1 LRQAEIDLGYTEVK
15 APIAGRVG
23 RNRVDVGN
31 LVGEG
36 DATVLTEITA
46 YDPMYAYFNLNERD
60 LLRVMA
66 MYRER
71 IEEKGLDPEKDT
83 AYEAGIAVS
92 IGLADEEGY
101 PHEGLLD
108 FAESGVDPETGTL
121 QLRGSFPN
129 PSASPVLIPGLFVRV
144 RVPVAERPDMPLV
157 TERAIGADQSGPY
170 VLVVDAQGGVVEK
183 RNVRLGQLVDGL
195 RVIEDGLGRDQ
206 WVVVN
211 GLQRARPGGKVDP
224 EMTEMASL
232 TTSALAQAAA
242 NVDDGAEPDAA
253 TAEPED

>member
-1 LRQAEIDLGYTEVK
+1 MHFEPGTFVQDGGLLFVIDREVYDVAAQAAGADLTQAEAALELANVTLERMRQAGTSVSKAQVDEAVAEARAATAEVELRQAQLRQAEIDLGYTEVK

-101 PHEGLLD
+101 PGPRW
-108 FAESGVDPETGTL
+108 GRCRPRGT
-121 QLRGSFPN
+121 
-129 PSASPVLIPGLFVRV
+129 
-144 RVPVAERPDMPLV
+144 
-157 TERAIGADQSGPY
+157 RAIARECSAGPGGAP
-170 VLVVDAQGGVVEK
+170 AAC
-183 RNVRLGQLVDGL
+183 RR
-195 RVIEDGLGRDQ
+195 RD
-206 WVVVN
+206 
-211 GLQRARPGGKVDP
+211 RARSRPARRRGCRAGSP
-224 EMTEMASL
+224 R
-232 TTSALAQAAA
+232 
-242 NVDDGAEPDAA
+242 
-253 TAEPED
+253 